1 MQSCTYRGTENV
13 LITGSQRYPKRN
25 HENDLAG
32 HSSFLFGNS
41 RVAGT
46 FFQSTSS
53 QWYTQQHR
61 VFTSRVFQ
69 IRIFYCDSKGTKVY
83 QRQLEQSS
91 Y

>member
-1 MQSCTYRGTENV
+1 MESCTVRGAENV
-13 LITGSQRYPKRN
+13 LIAGSQRQPKRN
-25 HENDLAG
+25 HEDDLAG
-32 HSSFLFGNS
+32 LSSFLFGNS
-41 RVAGT
+41 RVVGT
-46 FFQSTSS
+46 FFQSTCS

-83 QRQLEQSS
+83 QRQLEQPS